1 MMKSALRVRLGEAT
15 AAWGRLWGIAF
26 AAGAIVGLV
35 SCGQSEV
42 VPESAPVQ
50 VRSEVERARP
60 ALLADEPWTFESVPG
75 RAMRTAS
82 YRVFTTLPRGSI
94 ADQMPTF
101 LEQAVTNYRTAIVLL
116 PGPAV
121 AMDTYLLSNR
131 PQWQR
136 LTKTLLGDAANAYL
150 HIQRGGVA
158 VGGRAMLYEIGP
170 RDTFVIAAHEGWH
183 QYTQR
188 VMKDALPV
196 WLDEGVATYMEGF
209 RWSAQWPGE
218 AEFSGWANLER
229 YDTLRMASQAN
240 VLMSLEQIV
249 NLGPGDL
256 VQAGPDAALVAYAQ
270 MWALIHFLRE
280 GDEGEHAA
288 GLRAMLSDAA
298 AGKMSARVR
307 REVGARAA
315 EQFAARR
322 AGADVL
328 RVYLGKSAAAM
339 EESYRAAIERIVEL
353 GGRDAIVAGKS
364 PLAAGK

>member
-1 MMKSALRVRLGEAT
+1 MKSALRFRLGEAM
-15 AAWGRLWGIAF
+15 AAWRRWWGIAL
-26 AAGAIVGLV
+26 AAGAIVLLV
-35 SCGQSEV
+35 SCGQSEL
-42 VPESAPVQ
+42 VPENAPVQ

-60 ALLADEPWTFESVPG
+60 VLLADEPWTFESVPG

-101 LEQAVTNYRTAIVLL
+101 LEQAVMNYRTAIVLL

-218 AEFSGWANLER
+218 ADFSGWANLER

-328 RVYLGKSAAAM
+328 RVYVGKSAAAM